1 MFIEIPTAVS
11 NCLRGGNRYHCKM
24 ARQQQ
29 RCHQAKQNDRTVGD
43 EGTMRRGGNNEKE
56 AKQMNKRAQETS
68 NDVSWAVGK
77 FF

>member
-1 MFIEIPTAVS
+1 MFIEIPTAAS
-11 NCLRGGNRYHCKM
+11 NCLRGGNGYHCKT

-29 RCHQAKQNDRTVGD
+29 RHHQAKWNDRTAGD
-43 EGTMRRGGNNEKE
+43 EGTTRRGGNNEKE